1 MSAMKLKA
9 FLDSRGARYVTV
21 RHSPAYTAQEVAA
34 SAHVTGRDFAK
45 TLVVYIGGELALVV
59 IPATRRLMIRDLQ
72 EMLENAHVR
81 LATEA
86 EFLSHFP
93 DCEVGAMP
101 PFGNLYDMPVYV
113 ASSLSDEEEIA
124 FNAGTHTEV
133 IKMAYKDFE
142 RLVNPTVL
150 DFITT

>member
-1 MSAMKLKA
+1 ME
-9 FLDSRGARYVTV
+9 FLDGQAVKYVTL
-21 RHSPAYTAQEVAA
+21 RHSPAYTAAEVAA

-45 TLVVYIGGELALVV
+45 TLVVKIGNDLAMVV
-59 IPATRRLMIRDLQ
+59 LPANRRLVLDDLR
-72 EMLENAHVR
+72 EMLESPKVQ

-86 EFLSHFP
+86 EFLNRFP
-93 DCEVGAMP
+93 DCELGAMP
-101 PFGNLYDMPVYV
+101 PFGNLYGMTVYV
-113 ASSLSDEEEIA
+113 AASLGEEPEIA

-133 IKMAYKDFE
+133 VKMAYEDFD

>member
-1 MSAMKLKA
+1 MSAARLIE
-9 FLDSRGARYVTV
+9 FLDSREVKYVLM
-21 RHSPAYTAQEVAA
+21 RHSAAFTAAEVAA
-34 SAHVTGRDFAK
+34 STHVTGRDFAK
-45 TLVVYIGGELALVV
+45 TLVVRIDGRLAMVVLPANRRLALH
-59 IPATRRLMIRDLQ
+59 DLRETMGSPSVQ
-72 EMLENAHVR
+72 

-86 EFLSHFP
+86 EFLARFP
-93 DCEVGAMP
+93 DCELGAMP

-113 ASSLSDEEEIA
+113 AASLCEEAEIA

-133 IKMAYKDFE
+133 IKMAYEDFE

>member
-1 MSAMKLKA
+1 MSSTRLTA
-9 FLDSRGARYVTV
+9 FLDSRGVKYVTLK
-21 RHSPAYTAQEVAA
+21 HSPAFTAAEVAA
-34 SAHVTGRDFAK
+34 STHVTGRDFAK
-45 TLVVYIGGELALVV
+45 TLVVNIEGELAMVV
-59 IPATRRLMIRDLQ
+59 LPATRRLVLNDLR
-72 EMLENAHVR
+72 EMLENAHAQ

-86 EFLSHFP
+86 EFLCRFP

-113 ASSLSDEEEIA
+113 ASSLSDEPEIA

-142 RLVNPTVL
+142 RLVNPTIL